1 MKNLATIFL
10 AISLISTS
18 GCKLIDDLRTFEIPY
33 TTSIVVQANG
43 GLISLPINL
52 PTPDI
57 ETDSE
62 ETFSNE
68 GIQHAWV
75 DKVQLK
81 SCVLTITSPSGEDFS
96 FLENIR
102 VFISSDNV
110 SEIELASKVPVPQS
124 AGSTIEMETSDENLH
139 PYIQEDS
146 FDLRTNL
153 TTDETVFQD
162 VTIQID
168 IVCEVRATIP

>member
-1 MKNLATIFL
+1 MKRLATLILL
-10 AISLISTS
+10 AAILTSS

-33 TTSIVVQANG
+33 STSIVVQANG
-43 GLISLPINL
+43 GIINLPINL

-57 ETDSE
+57 ETNSE

-75 DKVQLK
+75 DKVELK
-81 SCVLTITSPSGEDFS
+81 SCILTITSPSGEDFS

-110 SEIELASKVPVPQS
+110 AEIVLASKVPVPENVGNS
-124 AGSTIEMETSDENLH
+124 FEMETSDDNLH

-162 VTIQID
+162 VTIRID
-168 IVCEVRATIP
+168 MVCEVRATIP